1 MSEQTDRVRQ
11 QLVLGLLR
19 QLHLARMSERFPPRL
34 VLAVFNLVN
43 GGTSIALIAA
53 LALVTGEA
61 FIFPSLGATAF
72 LLFHLPLAEA
82 SSPRNALC
90 GHLVGAC
97 CGWLGLWLFGLAGV
111 PASLAADLDWPRV
124 AAAGVSLGMTSALMV
139 WWRIAHPPAGAT
151 ALIVSLGLMPAVAQL
166 PVLIGAVAML
176 TVQAFVLN
184 RLAGIPYPLWRA
196 SAGAALPTPAPASS

>member
-1 MSEQTDRVRQ
+1 MSEQTDRVRR
-11 QLVLGLLR
+11 QLVLGLLQ
-19 QLHLARMSERFPPRL
+19 QLHLERMSERFPPRL

-43 GGTSIALIAA
+43 GGASIALIAA

-72 LLFHLPLAEA
+72 LLFYLPLAEA
-82 SSPRNALC
+82 SSPRNALG

-97 CGWLGLWLFGLAGV
+97 CGWLGLWLFGLGGV
-111 PASLAADLDWPRV
+111 PASLAADLEWPRV
-124 AAAGVSLGMTSALMV
+124 AAAGVSLGLTSAIMV
-139 WWRIAHPPAGAT
+139 WWRVAHPPAGAT
-151 ALIVSLGLMPAVAQL
+151 ALIVSLGLMPAVEQL

-176 TVQAFVLN
+176 TGQAFVLN

-196 SAGAALPTPAPASS
+196 SAATAVLAPAPASS